1 MKKRILTA
9 GILLWILCIFAACGF
24 RQGAADAEA
33 LGIALTG
40 AREQSSYDTHSG
52 NGDGVSCVSYSF
64 SDSAVEKQLR
74 TNPAWKPLPL
84 DETTRALL
92 YGRTSEDGSVSDGPY
107 LTDDAGNPLVPE
119 LQTGYYCL
127 LDRQAETR
135 QAETPDLL
143 KRPSFNL
150 TIGLYDAETKTLY
163 LCKLDT

>member
-1 MKKRILTA
+1 MAARPKTVVSATA
-9 GILLWILCIFAACGF
+9 
-24 RQGAADAEA
+24 
-33 LGIALTG
+33 
-40 AREQSSYDTHSG
+40 
-52 NGDGVSCVSYSF
+52 
-64 SDSAVEKQLR
+64 
-74 TNPAWKPLPL
+74 
-84 DETTRALL
+84 
-92 YGRTSEDGSVSDGPY
+92 PY